1 MADQAASVRSAD
13 SMSLCSSFCL
23 TYMRYYSYYSNS
35 RLIWKVAL
43 QLWNRRQLGA
53 INSYDLGLN
62 SEHTN
67 NKAMARTE
75 LHTCRTPAC
84 LAFAESAD
92 ASGIVA
98 SRKSLERM
106 TDSRNGTSPQAPVE
120 SVPRHSH
127 THYSARRYQ
136 IPNPPKRFVSC
147 VPFWGRHSL
156 SEQEKNKAPKQ

>member
-1 MADQAASVRSAD
+1 
-13 SMSLCSSFCL
+13 
-23 TYMRYYSYYSNS
+23 
-35 RLIWKVAL
+35 
-43 QLWNRRQLGA
+43 
-53 INSYDLGLN
+53 
-62 SEHTN
+62 
-67 NKAMARTE
+67 MARTE
-75 LHTCRTPAC
+75 LHTNRTPAC

-127 THYSARRYQ
+127 THYSARRHQ
-136 IPNPPKRFVSC
+136 IPKPPKRFVSR
-147 VPFWGRHSL
+147 VPFWARHSL